1 MQALAVAGFRG
12 LMLCALLADTV
23 AALALE
29 RHLTALHELQAHAS
43 CGRVTSV
50 EVSGWGSTGWDK
62 YFKQIERLV
71 ASSSS
76 SPPPLPPPPL
86 PSPPPPP
93 TPPPPHH
100 HHHHPM
106 RQHFHRHPHFQIRSR
121 GAFSPLPPHY
131 KPPSPPLESP
141 LNATTGTMADNL
153 RQFSAQQ
160 QFLEDAVGTVGF
172 APAAAGSRRSQRALE
187 RKSVRNSI
195 VGSSSNNIRAHV
207 GATHLASYTPKYAT
221 EANDSGRATLSPPL
235 PLSSSLAAP
244 PPSAPLL
251 LQPVHNHI
259 HFVFASRSQNNR

>member
-1 MQALAVAGFRG
+1 MSLGGRPTSPVYPDVSTACGNVTAALQQPAPSAALGRHDATFATTDALGEGGQLGCRVVSLCMQALAVAGFRG

-93 TPPPPHH
+93 PTPPPHH
-100 HHHHPM
+100 HHHHPE
-106 RQHFHRHPHFQIRSR
+106 RQHFHLTRIFRFVQEAPF
-121 GAFSPLPPHY
+121 L
-131 KPPSPPLESP
+131 PSPP
-141 LNATTGTMADNL
+141 TTN
-153 RQFSAQQ
+153 
-160 QFLEDAVGTVGF
+160 
-172 APAAAGSRRSQRALE
+172 P
-187 RKSVRNSI
+187 
-195 VGSSSNNIRAHV
+195 
-207 GATHLASYTPKYAT
+207 P
-221 EANDSGRATLSPPL
+221 PPL
-235 PLSSSLAAP
+235 SNPL
-244 PPSAPLL
+244 
-251 LQPVHNHI
+251 
-259 HFVFASRSQNNR
+259 